1 MKKLTVTVTNQ
12 RGEIELISAYV
23 EDEIAEALEQCS
35 DEVRRV
41 YILDKHEEQNAD
53 RRETRRHCSLDQV
66 MEEGEQ
72 FGTDEY
78 NPAVEMKKRENNE
91 RLYEA
96 MRALTDKQYQALWRY
111 AVDGLTFEEIGE
123 EMGIRWETVREHYK
137 SALKKLRKILRDT
150 P

>member
-1 MKKLTVTVTNQ
+1 MKKLTVTVTN
-12 RGEIELISAYV
+12 RCGETESISAYV
-23 EDEIAEALEQCS
+23 EDEVAEALEQCS
-35 DEVRRV
+35 DEVRHV

-53 RRETRRHCSLDQV
+53 RRETRRHSSLDQV

-72 FGTDEY
+72 FGTDEG
-78 NPAVEMKKRENNE
+78 NPAFEMMKREDNE
-91 RLYEA
+91 RLYKA
-96 MRALTDKQYQALWRY
+96 MSSLTDKQYQSLWRY
-111 AVDGLTFEEIGE
+111 VVDGLTFEEIGE

>member
-1 MKKLTVTVTNQ
+1 MKKLTVTVMN
-12 RGEIELISAYV
+12 RCGETECISAYV
-23 EDEIAEALEQCS
+23 EDEVAEALEQCS

-53 RRETRRHCSLDQV
+53 RRETRRHCSLALI

-72 FGTDEY
+72 FGTNEY
-78 NPAVEMKKRENNE
+78 NPAVEMMKCEDNE

-96 MRALTDKQYQALWRY
+96 MRTLTDKQYQALWRY

-137 SALKKLRKILRDT
+137 FALKKLRKILRDT

>member
-1 MKKLTVTVTNQ
+1 MKKMTVTVTNQ

-23 EDEIAEALEQCS
+23 EDEISEALEQCS
-35 DEVRRV
+35 DEVRRI

-53 RRETRRHCSLDQV
+53 RRETRRHSSLEQI

-91 RLYEA
+91 RLYNALE
-96 MRALTDKQYQALWRY
+96 MLTDKQYQALWRY
-111 AVDGLTFEEIGE
+111 AMDGLTFQEIGA

-137 SALKKLRKILRDT
+137 SALKKLRKILRDI

>member
-53 RRETRRHCSLDQV
+53 RRETRRHSSLDQV

-72 FGTDEY
+72 IGTDEY

-91 RLYEA
+91 RLYNALE
-96 MRALTDKQYQALWRY
+96 MLTDKQYQALWRY
-111 AVDGLTFEEIGE
+111 AVDGLTFEEIGV

-137 SALKKLRKILRDT
+137 SALKKLQKILRDT

>member
-1 MKKLTVTVTNQ
+1 M
-12 RGEIELISAYV
+12 
-23 EDEIAEALEQCS
+23 
-35 DEVRRV
+35 
-41 YILDKHEEQNAD
+41 
-53 RRETRRHCSLDQV
+53 DQV

-72 FGTDEY
+72 FSTNEY
-78 NPAVEMKKRENNE
+78 NPAVEMMIREDNE

-96 MRALTDKQYQALWRY
+96 MRTLTDKQYQALWRY
-111 AVDGLTFEEIGE
+111 AVDGLTFQEIGV

>member
-1 MKKLTVTVTNQ
+1 MKKVTVTVMNQ

-23 EDEIAEALEQCS
+23 EDEIAEVLEQCS
-35 DEVRRV
+35 DEVRRI
-41 YILDKHEEQNAD
+41 YILDKHEEQNVD
-53 RRETRRHCSLDQV
+53 RRESRRHCSLEQA

-72 FGTDEY
+72 FGTNEY
-78 NPAVEMKKRENNE
+78 NSAVEMMKREDNE
-91 RLYEA
+91 RLYNALE
-96 MRALTDKQYQALWRY
+96 MLTDKQYQAIWRY

>member
-23 EDEIAEALEQCS
+23 EEEIAEALEQCS
-35 DEVRRV
+35 DEVRHV

-53 RRETRRHCSLDQV
+53 RRETRRHSSLDQV

-78 NPAVEMKKRENNE
+78 NPAVEMMKREDNE

>member
-1 MKKLTVTVTNQ
+1 MKKVTVTVTNQ
-12 RGEIELISAYV
+12 CGEIELISTYV

-35 DEVRRV
+35 DEVRHV

-53 RRETRRHCSLDQV
+53 RRETRRHSSLEQI

-72 FGTDEY
+72 FGTNEY
-78 NPAVEMKKRENNE
+78 NPAVEMMKREDNE

-96 MRALTDKQYQALWRY
+96 MRALMDKQYQALWRY

-123 EMGIRWETVREHYK
+123 EMGIRWETVREYYRA
-137 SALKKLRKILRDT
+137 ALKKLRNILRNT

>member
-12 RGEIELISAYV
+12 RGETESISAYV
-23 EDEIAEALEQCS
+23 EDEIAQALEQCS
-35 DEVRRV
+35 DEVRRI

-53 RRETRRHCSLDQV
+53 RRETRRHSSLEHI

-72 FGTDEY
+72 FGTNEY
-78 NPAVEMKKRENNE
+78 NPAVKMMKREDNE
-91 RLYEA
+91 RLYNALE
-96 MRALTDKQYQALWRY
+96 MLTDKQYQALWRY

-137 SALKKLRKILRDT
+137 AALKKLRNFLRDT

>member
-1 MKKLTVTVTNQ
+1 MKKVTVTVANQ

-23 EDEIAEALEQCS
+23 EDEIAVALEQCS
-35 DEVRRV
+35 DEVHRV

-53 RRETRRHCSLDQV
+53 RRETRRHRSLDQV

-72 FGTDEY
+72 FGTNEY
-78 NPAVEMKKRENNE
+78 NPAVEMMKREGNE

-111 AVDGLTFEEIGE
+111 AVDGLTFQEIGE
-123 EMGIRWETVREHYK
+123 EMGIRWETVREHYRA
-137 SALKKLRKILRDT
+137 ALKKLRKILRDT

>member
-23 EDEIAEALEQCS
+23 EEKIAEALEQCS
-35 DEVRRV
+35 DEVRHV
-41 YILDKHEEQNAD
+41 YILDKHEEQNVD
-53 RRETRRHCSLDQV
+53 RRESRRHCSLEQA

-72 FGTDEY
+72 FGTNEY
-78 NPAVEMKKRENNE
+78 NPAVEMKKREDNE
-91 RLYEA
+91 RLYNALE
-96 MRALTDKQYQALWRY
+96 MLTDKQYQALWRY

>member
-1 MKKLTVTVTNQ
+1 MKKLTVTVTN
-12 RGEIELISAYV
+12 RCGEIECISAYV
-23 EDEIAEALEQCS
+23 EDEVAEALKQCS
-35 DEVRRV
+35 DEVRRI
-41 YILDKHEEQNAD
+41 YILDKHGEQNAD
-53 RRETRRHCSLDQV
+53 RRETRRHCSLEQA

-72 FGTDEY
+72 FGTNEY
-78 NPAVEMKKRENNE
+78 NPAVEMMKREDNE
-91 RLYEA
+91 RLYNALE
-96 MRALTDKQYQALWRY
+96 MLTDKQYQALWRY